1 MYYTCDSTML
11 NTELAKL
18 LNIEFPI
25 LQGGMAHISTG
36 KMAGSISEAGGLG
49 IISSASRNE
58 DYLKQ
63 QIDDARRITKKAFGV
78 NVMLANPRTPELME
92 LIIREKIP
100 IVATGAGTPEPYM
113 DRLLAAGCKVIPV
126 VPHVRAAK
134 KMEAIGAFAVVAEGR
149 ESGGHVGPTSTM
161 VLLPQ
166 VVDAVKIP
174 VIAAG
179 GIADGRGYCAAIILG
194 AIGVQ
199 LGTAFLLA
207 KECPI
212 SDLYKKKI
220 IEADDRS
227 TIVTG
232 IGTRDE
238 VRCII
243 NPLTDKYFDL
253 IKQPG
258 TENEQMD
265 LLVGSL
271 YKAVQGDMEKGSI
284 QVGQIAG
291 MLKVEK
297 TARQIMEDLM
307 MDAYRVYEKFTM

>member
-1 MYYTCDSTML
+1 ML

-18 LNIEFPI
+18 LNLEFPI
-25 LQGGMAHISTG
+25 IQGGMAHISTG
-36 KMAGSISEAGGLG
+36 KFAGVVSEAGGLG
-49 IISSASRNE
+49 IISTASRDA
-58 DYLKQ
+58 DYLIQ
-63 QIDDARRITKKAFGV
+63 QIDDARKITKKAFGV
-78 NVMLANPRTPELME
+78 NVMLANPKTPELME
-92 LIIREKIP
+92 IIIKERIP
-100 IVATGAGTPEPYM
+100 VVATGAGTPEPYM
-113 DRLLAAGCKVIPV
+113 DRLLAMGCKVIPV

-149 ESGGHVGPTSTM
+149 ESGGHVGPTSTL

-166 VVDAVKIP
+166 VVDAVNIP

-179 GIADGRGYCAAIILG
+179 GIADGRGYCAASIMG
-194 AIGVQ
+194 AVGVQ
-199 LGTAFLLA
+199 LGTVFLLA

-212 SDLYKKKI
+212 SDAYKKKI

-227 TIVTG
+227 TTVTG

-238 VRCII
+238 VRCIK
-243 NPLTDKYFDL
+243 NPLTDKYFEL
-253 IKQPG
+253 IKRPG
-258 TENEQMD
+258 TEKEQMD

-271 YKAVQGDMEKGSI
+271 NRAVQGDMVNGSI

-297 TARQIMEDLM
+297 SARQIMKDLM
-307 MDAYRVYEKFTM
+307 EDAYRVYERFTK